1 MLANLHFEQAKLEV
15 ISSLAKLEK
24 TRPNAILI
32 GEISGFLKALEWQ
45 QMFRKDTN
53 K

>member
-1 MLANLHFEQAKLEV
+1 MLANLCFEEAKLEV

-24 TRPNAILI
+24 TKPNAMLI

-45 QMFRKDTN
+45 QMFKTD